1 MKCGFYW
8 GSAGLDMDKTNPY
21 GPLLARAMEKI
32 GVELV
37 AAHVEDLSRDWL
49 DVHRDTLDVL
59 HIHWPHY
66 TYTRP
71 GLDESVVNC
80 TALMEHLWYARH
92 LGYKV
97 VWTVHNLYPHESI
110 HPDLDRIARMAIS
123 EIASALIVH
132 CEYGRALVERRF
144 SRTEGVF
151 TIPHGN
157 FIEAYPNEI
166 SQAEAR
172 KCLGLSDD
180 HFVYLFFGNV
190 RPYKGVDQL
199 LETFTE
205 MSGDHLRLVLVAK
218 LNTDYSKE
226 IVEKAEAGDSRIV
239 VRTSEFFP
247 SEDFQIYLNAAD
259 VVVLPFQK
267 ILTSGSVM
275 TAFSFGKPVVVPR
288 IGCLTELVR
297 NRVGVAYE
305 SKAAGAL
312 KQAMVSVQDLDLEQ
326 CSEQA
331 LKLAKSISWD
341 RIAKNT
347 AEVYQYQG

>member
-1 MKCGFYW
+1 
-8 GSAGLDMDKTNPY
+8 MDKTNPY

-226 IVEKAEAGDSRIV
+226 IVEKAETGDSRIV